1 MSKYLSLINVR
12 FSFLSHIN
20 SPLPRYALIQLCL
33 IIGLASA
40 NTSYADLA
48 TCSSATGLDCYEVGF
63 VHSESIVEQALN
75 DALSDSIDI
84 ALYGNSIEDAS
95 LFSFA
100 TTGEGEEGFPDIE
113 SLLGSQNGSW
123 SILDGFEIDYISIVS
138 SNSTSSTVS
147 IYDIGGSSSGLY
159 SLDALNFGLEEKYSL
174 DEISFWY
181 TLAAVDEPASLLL
194 FLLGGTIL
202 AIRRYTGT
210 TPQPSS
216 I

>member
-1 MSKYLSLINVR
+1 MSKYLSLINAR

-20 SPLPRYALIQLCL
+20 FPLPRYALIQLCL

-40 NTSYADLA
+40 NASYADLA
-48 TCSSATGLDCYEVGF
+48 TCSSATGLDCYEFGF
-63 VHSESIVEQALN
+63 VNSDSIVEQALN

-84 ALYGNSIEDAS
+84 ALYGNSIDDAS

-100 TTGEGEEGFPDIE
+100 TAGEEEGLPDIE
-113 SLLGSQNGSW
+113 SLLGSQNGTW

-159 SLDALNFGLEEKYSL
+159 SLDALNFGFEEKYSL

-216 I
+216 V